1 MEADSVSVFQ
11 LLEYQNPP
19 NLEFGLMTNEEAS
32 SSMTEELNNLIR
44 LAGPED
50 REGLATDL
58 AEFRNLFDKFVMEPG
73 PSVNW
78 DKIETLPSD
87 SVIEQILYF
96 C

>member
-1 MEADSVSVFQ
+1 MILSQSDSGYLFQ
-11 LLEYQNPP
+11 LLDYQNPP
-19 NLEFGLMTNEEAS
+19 NLEFGLMTNEDAR

-44 LAGPED
+44 LAGPQD
-50 REGLATDL
+50 QEGLATDL

-87 SVIEQILYF
+87 SVTD
-96 C
+96 